1 MTVRFKFEQVL
12 TAFGLGCILGLVVG
26 THLYTL
32 FTGG

>member
-1 MTVRFKFEQVL
+1 MTVRYRFDTVC
-12 TAFGLGCILGLVVG
+12 TAFGLGCIAGLFFG

>member
-1 MTVRFKFEQVL
+1 MTVRYKFEQLV
-12 TAFGLGCILGLVVG
+12 TTFTVGLVVGLVIG